1 MAQSNVG
8 YGNRCRW
15 TQCGHER
22 TNRNHRAALMTAPNM
37 ILNVRSSATSTS
49 ATGRKRLL
57 ADVSSRPQAAIT
69 ALRLS
74 RPKADI
80 RLASVHSLTRS

>member
-1 MAQSNVG
+1 MKVDVG
-8 YGNRCRW
+8 RFDRNTDIAASYGVPLKNGIPAVVVISPQGEPIYA
-15 TQCGHER
+15 T
-22 TNRNHRAALMTAPNM
+22 RA
-37 ILNVRSSATSTS
+37 
-49 ATGRKRLL
+49 GEL
-57 ADVSSRPQAAIT
+57 ADARSMGLPYFRVRPQAAIT